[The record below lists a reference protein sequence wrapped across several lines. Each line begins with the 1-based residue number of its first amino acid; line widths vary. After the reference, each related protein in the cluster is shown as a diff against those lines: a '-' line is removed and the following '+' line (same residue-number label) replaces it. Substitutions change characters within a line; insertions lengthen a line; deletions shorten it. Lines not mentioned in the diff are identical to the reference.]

1 MNYARS
7 KVLAE
12 ISILVIIVIIIII
25 LFSCI
30 SSVISIIISILALLL
45 LVIVVVVLLFL
56 GVVHD
61 IVLVGISNI
70 ITIISGS
77 SIMFVVRV
85 IIYEQ
90 DKSLKLTFL
99 FISGVLG
106 VFLV

>member
-77 SIMFVVRV
+77 SIMFVRV